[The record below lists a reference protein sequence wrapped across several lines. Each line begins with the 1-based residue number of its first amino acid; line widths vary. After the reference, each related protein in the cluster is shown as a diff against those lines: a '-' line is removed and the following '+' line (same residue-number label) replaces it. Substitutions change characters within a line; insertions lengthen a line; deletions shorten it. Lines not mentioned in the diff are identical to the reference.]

1 MQTVTID
8 DLFRRYGPA
17 YKWLA
22 TVTCMLGGMTAILA
36 SSTVNVAFPDIMG
49 AFGIGRDQAQL
60 LTTGYFASM
69 TAGMLLSSW
78 LIDTVGERRSYSIAL
93 CVFLF
98 GALMSGL
105 AQDLNSLM
113 FGRVLQGMAA
123 GAIQPLAMAVVF
135 KVFPA
140 RRKGTSMG
148 FYSMGMVLAPTLGP
162 TMGGLAIEFFSWRY
176 VFLLSVPSV
185 VLAFILGNMFM
196 PSRARPKHLL
206 PFDFVGF
213 FLMCGALIGFLLG
226 FSYGQRLGWESG
238 EIIGLFVAGVVGAV
252 GFVLRQVYGAYPL
265 INMKLFLIPQFAAA
279 SLVALFT
286 GCAFLSST
294 FLLPLF
300 VQQIQSYSPLEAGL
314 MMMPGGISLLILF
327 PLAGRL
333 SDALPPQ
340 LMIYFGLLSF
350 GMAFVFLSGA
360 DVNTPFWTLVG
371 FTLLIRTGTAF
382 TRPVVNSTALKALP
396 NELVNQGSSAI
407 NFMRQLGAAIG
418 TNGLVVFLEMRIP
431 FYSDAFAATQS
442 DAGQA
447 GREIQEQITRLLT
460 EAGVPEAVRGPGAL
474 HYLADMIYAQASS
487 AGFQDTFL
495 VLAFVSFAGTGPAW
509 LMAQRRRRRQTKQEL
524 HNV

>member
-1 MQTVTID
+1 
-8 DLFRRYGPA
+8 
-17 YKWLA
+17 
-22 TVTCMLGGMTAILA
+22 
-36 SSTVNVAFPDIMG
+36 
-49 AFGIGRDQAQL
+49 
-60 LTTGYFASM
+60 
-69 TAGMLLSSW
+69 
-78 LIDTVGERRSYSIAL
+78 
-93 CVFLF
+93 
-98 GALMSGL
+98 
-105 AQDLNSLM
+105 
-113 FGRVLQGMAA
+113 
-123 GAIQPLAMAVVF
+123 
-135 KVFPA
+135 
-140 RRKGTSMG
+140 
-148 FYSMGMVLAPTLGP
+148 
-162 TMGGLAIEFFSWRY
+162 MGGLAIEYFSWRY

-196 PSRARPKHLL
+196 PSRARSKHLP
-206 PFDFVGF
+206 PFDFIGF
-213 FLMCGALIGFLLG
+213 FLMCGALTGFLLG

-238 EIIGLFVAGVVGAV
+238 EIIGLFAAGAIGSV
-252 GFVLRQVYGAYPL
+252 GFVLRQIRGAYPL
-265 INMKLFLIPQFAAA
+265 INMKLFLIPQFSAAA
-279 SLVALFT
+279 LVALFT

-333 SDALPPQ
+333 SDSVTPQ

-382 TRPVVNSTALKALP
+382 TRPVVNSTALKTLP
-396 NELVNQGSSAI
+396 TELVNQGSSAI

-431 FYSDAFAATQS
+431 FYSDAFAATQG

-447 GREIQEQITRLLT
+447 GREIHEQITRLLT

-495 VLAFVSFAGTGPAW
+495 VLAFVSFAGAGPAW
-509 LMAQRRRRRQTKQEL
+509 LMAQRRRRT
-524 HNV
+524 